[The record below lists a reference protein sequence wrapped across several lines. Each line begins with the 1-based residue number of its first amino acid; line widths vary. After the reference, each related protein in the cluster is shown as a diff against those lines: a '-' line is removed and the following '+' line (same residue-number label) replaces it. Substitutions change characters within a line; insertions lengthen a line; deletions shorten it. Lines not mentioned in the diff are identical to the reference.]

1 MGNGI
6 LDYLDSA
13 WPSILGLGGN
23 QGQTALPPPVVGSN
37 GGFSPGGAVDGNA
50 LTPSNGPDTGFF
62 NAWGNVP
69 AANAA
74 AAAAPNAPAAP
85 AVPSLTTPANAAPA
99 PTASPSVP
107 MPMPRPEAANGPGAP
122 LNIVPPGGMGPGA
135 PMSLAPPNPGGGAPP
150 ASSNLE
156 QLLGAVR
163 PAPSPMQNAIG
174 TGIAALGKGLS
185 TVSGNTG
192 AGAFAR
198 GMGGALTGGSQYA
211 QQQQTQNFN
220 IASNYFKYMLAAKN
234 MGNMEAYRQAQA
246 AYLGA
251 RAQAI
256 TLGGGTGSGAYQN
269 SPYWKTMKIED
280 SAQKYQNGQKQILLK
295 QWSLNGTSP

>member
-1 MGNGI
+1 
-6 LDYLDSA
+6 
-13 WPSILGLGGN
+13 
-23 QGQTALPPPVVGSN
+23 
-37 GGFSPGGAVDGNA
+37 
-50 LTPSNGPDTGFF
+50 
-62 NAWGNVP
+62 
-69 AANAA
+69 
-74 AAAAPNAPAAP
+74 
-85 AVPSLTTPANAAPA
+85 
-99 PTASPSVP
+99 
-107 MPMPRPEAANGPGAP
+107 
-122 LNIVPPGGMGPGA
+122 MGPGA
-135 PMSLAPPNPGGGAPP
+135 PMSLAPPNPGGAAPP
-150 ASSNLE
+150 TNLE
-156 QLLGAVR
+156 QLLGAR
-163 PAPSPMQNAIG
+163 TYQPNPIQ
-174 TGIAALGKGLS
+174 TGMAALGKGLS

-220 IASNYFKYMLAAKN
+220 MASNYFKDMLAAKN
-234 MGNMEAYRQAQA
+234 MGNMEAYRQAQG

-295 QWSLNGTSP
+295 QWSLNGTSPDQQQTDLDNLQKNNEAFRQRLYKSAGIDPSDGQKMLTYGQSDNPFPTKGMTLDQFNQQVPMGAWYTDQNGDKRQRTVAPTDNGASTAPGGSAAQPNAPQSNGQQMQQYYDDSLALTPAQ